1 MRGIHNFHGASLEEC
16 SVRSG
21 TQGALFAML
30 STLSPTEIQRR
41 ISDIEDPDIRI
52 LAQAH
57 ADAFQEVTDDWSGP
71 IKE

>member
-1 MRGIHNFHGASLEEC
+1 MRGTRNFHGASLDDC

-21 TQGALFAML
+21 TQGALFAMMSKL
-30 STLSPTEIQRR
+30 PASELKRR
-41 ISDIEDPDIRI
+41 ISNIKDQDTRV

-57 ADAFQEVTDDWSGP
+57 ANVLADDWDSP